1 MISQSVSVTGR
12 CGACGGVL
20 TRNAGQRIDR
30 DEVRWDAETTC
41 GSCPAT
47 TRAGSHE
54 PPTPTPTPTPE
65 EIRRLLLQEH
75 GPAHLTLTDGTANLI
90 SVTRALS
97 RAHGLSLGEA
107 RALSAELRT
116 TGLTGTLVEMEHLA
130 TTLRARDVSVTVTP
144 TRTA

>member
-20 TRNAGQRIDR
+20 TRNAGQRIDQ

-54 PPTPTPTPTPE
+54 PPTPTPE
-65 EIRRLLLQEH
+65 EIRQLLLQEH

-107 RALSAELRT
+107 RTLSAELRT

-130 TTLRARDVSVTVTP
+130 TTLRARDVPVTVTP
-144 TRTA
+144 THPA